1 MDELDE
7 RVIGC
12 FRVVFPELSDEQI
25 HGANTSTLSEW
36 DSLASLSL
44 VAVLEEEFACMFDD
58 AVVGKLDSF
67 AAARAAVEH
76 AAP

>member
-7 RVIGC
+7 RLMEC

-25 HGANTSTLSEW
+25 QSANSSTLNKW

-58 AVVGKLDSF
+58 AVVGNLDSF
-67 AAARAAVEH
+67 AAARAAVQH
-76 AAP
+76 AVV